1 MKIKTFIQLLLGF
14 VFVVWSCKN
23 ETTYQG
29 NHDPD
34 VIKTYR
40 NNSTPVSK
48 MDSLASVNF
57 ITKQKLT
64 ELYELLS
71 LYSSNP
77 SDSLLREIL
86 FPQIQSYFLA
96 NDSINIV
103 RLLNEMDSLNVNY
116 VEVNQLKLLEKDSL
130 MPDSV
135 KSMNY
140 SVRYFS
146 KNKKLIDSIQK
157 SATYILK
164 KEPKKFKHEFVFYF
178 SDLNN
183 VQRTP
188 KDTISSP
195 VTQ

>member
-1 MKIKTFIQLLLGF
+1 MKIKSFIQLLLGF

-183 VQRTP
+183 IQKIQ

>member
-183 VQRTP
+183 IQKAQ